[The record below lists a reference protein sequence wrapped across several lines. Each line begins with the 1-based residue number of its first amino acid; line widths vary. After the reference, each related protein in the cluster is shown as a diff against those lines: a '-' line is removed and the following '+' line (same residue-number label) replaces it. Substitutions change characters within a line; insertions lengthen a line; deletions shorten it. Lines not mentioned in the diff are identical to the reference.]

1 METTALVL
9 AYVGVALM
17 VGLAGVASSIGTAIT
32 GQAAVGA
39 MKKNGGAFGSY
50 MILSALPGSQGLYGF
65 VCFFLVQKGLTDPT
79 MVQGAAIFG
88 AGLLVGLVN
97 IAASIYQAKVCAN
110 GIAAI
115 GNGHD
120 VMGKTLILAAFPE
133 LYAILTVAATYLIAT
148 LDGVN
153 LRGLPFSLPSCGRGA
168 LRIRRNGC
176 RGTPR
181 QPFLRGIWVLRPNRR
196 SFRDYRPLRRDEVRT
211 FGPLPRGSSVRR
223 AAAPGSSNSKSNWR
237 FCRSARFTRMRTG
250 LPSVMR
256 MPVERPMIS

>member
-65 VCFFLVQKGLTDPT
+65 VGYFIIKGFLTDSMT
-79 MVQGAAIFG
+79 LLQGAAIFG

-115 GNGHD
+115 GQGHD
-120 VMGKTLILAAFPE
+120 VFSNTLILAVFPE
-133 LYAILTVAATYLIAT
+133 LYAIVALAATFLI
-148 LDGVN
+148 G
-153 LRGLPFSLPSCGRGA
+153 SA
-168 LRIRRNGC
+168 L
-176 RGTPR
+176 T
-181 QPFLRGIWVLRPNRR
+181 
-196 SFRDYRPLRRDEVRT
+196 
-211 FGPLPRGSSVRR
+211 
-223 AAAPGSSNSKSNWR
+223 A
-237 FCRSARFTRMRTG
+237 
-250 LPSVMR
+250 
-256 MPVERPMIS
+256 

>member
-97 IAASIYQAKVCAN
+97 IASSIYQAKSAPTY
-110 GIAAI
+110 AAI

-153 LRGLPFSLPSCGRGA
+153 LF
-168 LRIRRNGC
+168 
-176 RGTPR
+176 
-181 QPFLRGIWVLRPNRR
+181 
-196 SFRDYRPLRRDEVRT
+196 
-211 FGPLPRGSSVRR
+211 
-223 AAAPGSSNSKSNWR
+223 
-237 FCRSARFTRMRTG
+237 
-250 LPSVMR
+250 
-256 MPVERPMIS
+256 